1 MCALQNVSRNEL
13 KLDTFLNSAPDGG
26 ESSPSRSSHPTPRE
40 SIFDAYGIGHY
51 VGLAAGTDV
60 TKRKFFLTPGIA
72 LGQLVASHFTRLP
85 LTDKE
90 IKIP

>member
-1 MCALQNVSRNEL
+1 ME
-13 KLDTFLNSAPDGG
+13 PDGG
-26 ESSPSRSSHPTPRE
+26 EWSPSRSSHPTPRE
-40 SIFDAYGIGHY
+40 SASDAYGIGNC

-72 LGQLVASHFTRLP
+72 LVQLVASHFTPLP

-90 IKIP
+90 IKTP